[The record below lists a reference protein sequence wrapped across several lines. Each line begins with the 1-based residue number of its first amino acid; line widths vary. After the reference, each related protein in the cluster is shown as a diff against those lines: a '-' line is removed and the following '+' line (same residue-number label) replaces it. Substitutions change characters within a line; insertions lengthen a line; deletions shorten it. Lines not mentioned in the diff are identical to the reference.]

1 MDGKSHEVIPT
12 FNPNI
17 IFNLHILFHSF
28 SGVLLTQKAI
38 SDCLRAPLESDS
50 DLDVTS
56 DSADGSD
63 ADAIEVLAGFDSSSS
78 DTDQEAE
85 STSNALVSF
94 PSAQA
99 SSSSGTPSAASGSA
113 RRTFFKK
120 TDVFTPVQH
129 ERVSH
134 DSAGDSLAHGTG
146 IHSLSTSATPLD
158 CFKQFVPLETFE
170 LITNAS
176 NRSAVRVSGK
186 SLLLKRDECVQFFG
200 ATLLMS
206 VMKLPWI
213 RLYWARETRVA
224 AVADVF
230 TRSRFHQVRSR
241 IKIVVDE
248 EVPQDSRQQDR
259 LWKVRPLLET
269 IRQGCLKMERPVEVS
284 IDEQM
289 IPFTGKTGLKQFVP
303 GKPNP
308 EGLKNFVLASS
319 DGMVLDFEVYQG
331 KKLAD
336 GGGANGKP
344 WLVGESVV
352 VRLTESLPQGTSV
365 FFDRFFTTPRIL
377 EHLQSKRLHGTGTV
391 KKIYVP
397 KEAGLM
403 TEKQLLKQERGF
415 AECSVRSDSIIA
427 LTVWQDKRAIYLAS
441 TEHGIEPQDEVSRY
455 EKKTRSYRTVSRP
468 AVVKAYNAC
477 MGGVDLNDRM
487 IALYR
492 AGAKS
497 KKWTIKTIL
506 HFIDMAAVNAWI
518 LHRRSHGEHRMKFL
532 EFKYALA
539 KQMLSWCDI
548 SDGSES
554 SSESEEQG
562 GKPPKRARV
571 PPLPSPR
578 LVATGKHL
586 PRAHVRKEFRRCR
599 NAGCS
604 MKTGTECRTCG
615 IFLCCRPERD
625 CFYEFH
631 VSKRS

>member
-1 MDGKSHEVIPT
+1 M
-12 FNPNI
+12 
-17 IFNLHILFHSF
+17 
-28 SGVLLTQKAI
+28 
-38 SDCLRAPLESDS
+38 
-50 DLDVTS
+50 TS
-56 DSADGSD
+56 DSSGSDGSD
-63 ADAIEVLAGFDSSSS
+63 ADVGEVLADSDSSSS
-78 DTDQEAE
+78 DADEQTV
-85 STSNALVSF
+85 STSNAFASVA
-94 PSAQA
+94 SAHV
-99 SSSSGTPSAASGSA
+99 SSSSGTPSAASGAAPSS
-113 RRTFFKK
+113 RRTFFRK

-129 ERVSH
+129 QRVSH
-134 DSAGDSLAHGTG
+134 GSAGDGFACGAG
-146 IHSLSTSATPLD
+146 IHSLSASATPLD
-158 CFKQFVPLETFE
+158 CFKQFVPLEIFE
-170 LITNAS
+170 LIANTS
-176 NRSAVRVSGK
+176 NRSAVRTSGK
-186 SLLLKRDECVQFFG
+186 SLLLKRDECMQFFG
-200 ATLLMS
+200 ATLMMS
-206 VMKLPWI
+206 VMKLPWM

-230 TRSRFHQVRSR
+230 TRSRFHQLRSR
-241 IKIVVDE
+241 MKIVVDE
-248 EVPQDSRQQDR
+248 EVPQDARQVDR
-259 LWKVRPLLET
+259 LWKVRPLLEA
-269 IRQGCLKMERPVEVS
+269 IRQGCLKIERPVEVS

-289 IPFTGKTGLKQFVP
+289 IPFTGKTVLKQFVP

-336 GGGANGKP
+336 GGEGGGP

-377 EHLQSKRLHGTGTV
+377 EHLQSKQLHGTGTV

-403 TEKQLLKQERGF
+403 TEKELLKQERGF
-415 AECSVRSDSIIA
+415 AQCSVRSDSVVA
-427 LTVWQDKRAIYLAS
+427 LTVWQDRRAIYLAS
-441 TEHGIEPQDEVSRY
+441 TEHGIEPVDEVSRY

-497 KKWTIKTIL
+497 KKWTIKTML
-506 HFIDMAAVNAWI
+506 HFIDMAAVNGWI
-518 LHRRSHGEHRMKFL
+518 LHRRSHGERRMKFL

-539 KQMLSWCDI
+539 KQMLSWCGEE
-548 SDGSES
+548 SGS
-554 SSESEEQG
+554 SSDSEEQSHQ
-562 GKPPKRARV
+562 PPKRARV
-571 PPLPSPR
+571 PPIPSPR

>member
-1 MDGKSHEVIPT
+1 M
-12 FNPNI
+12 
-17 IFNLHILFHSF
+17 
-28 SGVLLTQKAI
+28 LLTRKAI

-56 DSADGSD
+56 DSSGSDGSD
-63 ADAIEVLAGFDSSSS
+63 PDVGEVLADSDSSSS
-78 DTDQEAE
+78 DTDRETE
-85 STSNALVSF
+85 STSNVLASL
-94 PSAQA
+94 PSAED
-99 SSSSGTPSAASGSA
+99 SSSSGTPSTAPGTA
-113 RRTFFKK
+113 RRTFFRK

-134 DSAGDSLAHGTG
+134 GSAGDGLANGTG
-146 IHSLSTSATPLD
+146 IHSLSTSVTPLD

-170 LITNAS
+170 LITNIS
-176 NRSAVRVSGK
+176 NRSAVRTSGK

-200 ATLLMS
+200 ATLMMS
-206 VMKLPWI
+206 VMKLPWM

-230 TRSRFHQVRSR
+230 TRSRFHQLRNHM
-241 IKIVVDE
+241 KIVVDE
-248 EVPQDSRQQDR
+248 EVPQDARQQDR

-269 IRQGCLKMERPVEVS
+269 IRQGCLKIERPVEVS

-331 KKLAD
+331 RKLAD
-336 GGGANGKP
+336 GGKDGKP

-377 EHLQSKRLHGTGTV
+377 EHLQSKQLHGTGTV

-403 TEKQLLKQERGF
+403 TEKELLKKERGF
-415 AECSVRSDSIIA
+415 AQCSVRSDSLVA

-441 TEHGIEPQDEVSRY
+441 TEHGIEPEDEVSRY
-455 EKKTRSYRTVSRP
+455 EKKTRSYITVRRP

-497 KKWTIKTIL
+497 KKWTIKTML

-518 LHRRSHGEHRMKFL
+518 LHRRSHGEQRMKFL

-548 SDGSES
+548 SDGSGS
-554 SSESEEQG
+554 SSDSEDQG
-562 GKPPKRARV
+562 RQPPKRARV
-571 PPLPSPR
+571 PPIPSPR

>member
-1 MDGKSHEVIPT
+1 MTSDG
-12 FNPNI
+12 
-17 IFNLHILFHSF
+17 
-28 SGVLLTQKAI
+28 
-38 SDCLRAPLESDS
+38 SDS
-50 DLDVTS
+50 DD
-56 DSADGSD
+56 SD
-63 ADAIEVLAGFDSSSS
+63 ADVGEARADSVSSSS
-78 DTDQEAE
+78 DTDEE
-85 STSNALVSF
+85 MVSTSNAIASF
-94 PSAQA
+94 ASAQV
-99 SSSSGTPSAASGSA
+99 SSSSGTPSTASATAHSS
-113 RRTFFKK
+113 RRTFFRK

-134 DSAGDSLAHGTG
+134 GSAGDGLAHGSG
-146 IHSLSTSATPLD
+146 IHSLSASATPLD
-158 CFKQFVPLETFE
+158 CFKQFVPLEIFE
-170 LITNAS
+170 LIANTS
-176 NRSAVRVSGK
+176 NRSAVRTFGK
-186 SLLLKRDECVQFFG
+186 SLLLKRDECMQFFG
-200 ATLLMS
+200 ATLMMS
-206 VMKLPWI
+206 VMKLPWM

-230 TRSRFHQVRSR
+230 TRSRFHQLRSR
-241 IKIVVDE
+241 MKIVVDE
-248 EVPQDSRQQDR
+248 EVPQDARQRDR

-269 IRQGCLKMERPVEVS
+269 IRQGCLKIERPVEVS

-289 IPFTGKTGLKQFVP
+289 IPFTGKTVLKQFVP

-331 KKLAD
+331 RKLAD
-336 GGGANGKP
+336 GGGEDGKP

-377 EHLQSKRLHGTGTV
+377 EHLQSKQLHGTGTV

-403 TEKQLLKQERGF
+403 TEKELMKQERGF
-415 AECSVRSDSIIA
+415 AQCSVRNDSIVA

-441 TEHGIEPQDEVSRY
+441 TEHGVEPADEVSRY

-497 KKWTIKTIL
+497 KKWTIKTML

-518 LHRRSHGEHRMKFL
+518 LHRRSHGERRMKFL

-539 KQMLSWCDI
+539 KQMLSWCSI
-548 SDGSES
+548 SDESGS
-554 SSESEEQG
+554 SSDSEEQCHQ
-562 GKPPKRARV
+562 PPKRARV
-571 PPLPSPR
+571 PPIPSPR

-631 VSKRS
+631 VSKRP